1 VTTAPKRG
9 TENAEMAAGAA
20 TPAPGLAPR
29 GAGVYVVSL
38 ASLALVR

>member
-1 VTTAPKRG
+1 MTTAPKRR
-9 TENAEMAAGAA
+9 ENADGAAGAA

-29 GAGVYVVSL
+29 GAAVYVLSL